1 MSRVLPENLS
11 ARDGSP
17 PPVKLLLGELRALAE
32 WPRGLLHLPTGG
44 LPRGDGH
51 AVIVLPGFGADD
63 RATRPLRR
71 ALERLGYAVEGWG
84 QGRNLGMRRA
94 VGEMLDARIETLA
107 ERIGRV
113 SLVGWSL
120 GGVFARELA
129 RGRPDA
135 VRRVI
140 TLGSPITHHPQATNM
155 ERIFRMANPKYS
167 GEIDWAA
174 FTRREAA
181 PPVPCTAVYSPSD
194 GIVAARC
201 CRELPGPN
209 TENVAVRGSHM
220 AMVANPHVLRVVAER
235 LALPDRD

>member
-1 MSRVLPENLS
+1 M
-11 ARDGSP
+11 
-17 PPVKLLLGELRALAE
+17 
-32 WPRGLLHLPTGG
+32 
-44 LPRGDGH
+44 
-51 AVIVLPGFGADD
+51 
-63 RATRPLRR
+63 
-71 ALERLGYAVEGWG
+71 
-84 QGRNLGMRRA
+84 
-94 VGEMLDARIETLA
+94 
-107 ERIGRV
+107 
-113 SLVGWSL
+113 
-120 GGVFARELA
+120 
-129 RGRPDA
+129 
-135 VRRVI
+135 RRVI

-181 PPVPCTAVYSPSD
+181 PPVPCTAVYSPSA

-235 LALPDRD
+235 LALPDRT